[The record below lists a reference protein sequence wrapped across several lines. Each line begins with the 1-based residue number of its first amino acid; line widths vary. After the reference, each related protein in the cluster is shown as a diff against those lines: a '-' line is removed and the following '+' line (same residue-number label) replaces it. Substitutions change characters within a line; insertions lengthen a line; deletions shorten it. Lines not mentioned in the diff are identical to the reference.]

1 MGLLTTIIIGLI
13 AGLLAS
19 LIMKMETG
27 IIIDLMLGVA
37 GSFLGGWV
45 SQWITGINFVTGINL
60 RSILIS
66 LGGSIIVIIL
76 YRIIR
81 RR

>member
-1 MGLLTTIIIGLI
+1 MGLLTTIIVGLV
-13 AGLLAS
+13 AGVLAS
-19 LIMKMETG
+19 LIMRIETG
-27 IIIDLMLGVA
+27 IITHMILGVA
-37 GSFLGGWV
+37 GSILGGWV

-81 RR
+81 RH